1 MRRLMWVA
9 GGALALLA
17 VAGCGSPQTGG
28 PSAGYTNNVANLQVK
43 ISGLRTDP
51 CGTAQAAQIY
61 GNCGRFVTEVSNTVV
76 PLHDALPT
84 QASVIDSMA
93 AAVHTFQS
101 MSCDT
106 ITGQPSADQ
115 AKQCPQALVQ
125 IGTDLTKISPV
136 LASAPNPT
144 P

>member
-1 MRRLMWVA
+1 MRRRMWVTGA
-9 GGALALLA
+9 ALALLA
-17 VAGCGSPQTGG
+17 VAGCGTPQNGG
-28 PSAGYTNNVANLQVK
+28 PTAGYTNNVANLQVK

-51 CGTAQAAQIY
+51 CGTTQAAQIY
-61 GNCGRFVTEVSNTVV
+61 GNCGRFVTEVSNTIV

-84 QASVIDSMA
+84 QGTVIDSMA

-106 ITGQPSADQ
+106 ISGQPSAAQ
-115 AKQCPQALVQ
+115 AQQCPQALVL
-125 IGTDLTKISPV
+125 IGTDLGKISPA